1 MADIAL
7 LLGPVVFQDF
17 EVPARINLGGDQR
30 LAVHRL
36 VGGARVIDSLGRD
49 DAELRFGGVFSGRDA
64 TLRARTLDELRAAG
78 APLPLTWDV
87 FYYTVILKR
96 FEADYRSGW
105 WIPFRI
111 ACTVL
116 RDEAAALV
124 DAAFSLAD
132 SVGSD
137 VAAAVS
143 WAVGTDVDLGAAQ
156 SALTAPS
163 ATVRGASDYVGAL
176 ASLGAAQGAVS
187 QATGS
192 AEAALN
198 SAGLATASSAAVAVP
213 GLGAAVLS
221 AGQLAALAAA
231 GGYVG
236 RAAIN
241 LANAST

>member
-1 MADIAL
+1 MADIVL

-17 EVPARINLGGDQR
+17 EVPASINLGGEQR

-36 VGGARVIDSLGRD
+36 VGGARVIDCLGRD
-49 DAELRFGGVFSGRDA
+49 DADLRFEGVFSGPNA
-64 TLRARTLDELRAAG
+64 TLRARTLDALRASG
-78 APLPLTWDV
+78 TPLPLTWDV
-87 FYYTVILKR
+87 FYYTVILTK

-116 RDEAAALV
+116 RDEAAALINTG
-124 DAAFSLAD
+124 FSLAG
-132 SVGSD
+132 SAASD

-143 WAVGTDVDLGAAQ
+143 WALGANVDLGALQ

-163 ATVRGASDYVGAL
+163 ATVRGASDYIKAQ
-176 ASLGAAQGAVS
+176 ASLGAAQGAIS
-187 QATGS
+187 QAIGP

-198 SAGLATASSAAVAVP
+198 SARLNGAFSSATAASGLSAAVS
-213 GLGAAVLS
+213 S
-221 AGQLAALAAA
+221 AGQLAALATA
-231 GGYVG
+231 GSYIG

-241 LANAST
+241 FSNAST